1 MQRGAACPETV
12 NKAFAKRQKM
22 DHSVVCNPY
31 RENRPKPVKLLHTGA
46 VDRSPPRGCATLRQ
60 SGMTPPAPHARIRF
74 WLPTRLHTGG
84 GQIEPQS

>member
-60 SGMTPPAPHARIRF
+60 SGMTPPPHLMPVSGF
-74 WLPTRLHTGG
+74 GYLLGYTRGVVR
-84 GQIEPQS
+84 